1 MVFCVWMCVDI
12 QVYMYMCISVCV
24 SDAKWVQ
31 FQNAIYT
38 WKAATHVR
46 TSFHM
51 SGIFWSVIQCVCVSM
66 CVCVCACVCGYGKP
80 CSIDVNTIMQSGM
93 RFMETT

>member
-1 MVFCVWMCVDI
+1 MYGVCVWMCVDI

-31 FQNAIYT
+31 FQNAMYT

-51 SGIFWSVIQCVCVSM
+51 SGIFWSVMQCVCVSM
-66 CVCVCACVCGYGKP
+66 CVCVHVFVVMVSP
-80 CSIDVNTIMQSGM
+80 VP
-93 RFMETT
+93 